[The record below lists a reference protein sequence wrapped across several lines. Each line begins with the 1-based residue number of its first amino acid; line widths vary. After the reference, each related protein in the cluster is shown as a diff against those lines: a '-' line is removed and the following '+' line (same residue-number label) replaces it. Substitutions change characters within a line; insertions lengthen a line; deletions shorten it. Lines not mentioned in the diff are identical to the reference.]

1 MQKAKSRLSPKIGKA
16 AVRKKRVRPP
26 VSKNPAVGKPA
37 IRKIAGSKKSEK
49 YLKFLPLLL
58 VSMLL
63 YLSIF
68 WLVANIY
75 PNEIANV
82 LFPNSYLPFTLL
94 LFFANLLFFSY
105 LMLNTRRGLIL
116 SLVIAILV
124 FFRLQRVIFE
134 WSWTAPLLGSAAIF
148 EFLANRVNNRF
159 RHQ

>member
-1 MQKAKSRLSPKIGKA
+1 MQKAKSRLSSKTRK
-16 AVRKKRVRPP
+16 VVVEKKRTRSPL
-26 VSKNPAVGKPA
+26 
-37 IRKIAGSKKSEK
+37 IKKSTAKKIPQPKTINK

-63 YLSIF
+63 YSSIF

-75 PNEIANV
+75 PHEISNI

-124 FFRLQRVIFE
+124 FLKLQRVIFE
-134 WSWTAPLLGSAAIF
+134 WNWAVPLIGSAAIF